1 MPGRSGEDQY
11 REHRAPGPGEAPGH
25 QDPDRKYADGPGHEG
40 ANEDRP
46 RAGGVGLRPA
56 APTHGDP
63 AQVRQPRDLG
73 PDVPGQV
80 GGARAQHRPH
90 AGVTGY
96 AGGATREKGCCMLRR
111 LQSWARSWRTWA
123 LLLLFGLLVAWAGR
137 FLWAEYHLRAARHAL
152 ERRAYPEARAHL
164 DRYLQVWP
172 RSPTAHLLAARCA

>member
-1 MPGRSGEDQY
+1 
-11 REHRAPGPGEAPGH
+11 
-25 QDPDRKYADGPGHEG
+25 
-40 ANEDRP
+40 
-46 RAGGVGLRPA
+46 
-56 APTHGDP
+56 THGDP

-137 FLWAEYHLRAARHAL
+137 FLWAEYHLRAARPAL

-172 RSPTAHLLAARCA
+172 RSPTAHLLAARCARSTGDFDEAGRLLAACRRLGADREALALEEDLLDAQRGTLSAASEEL